1 MLCESFQPA
10 VNIKPEELRM
20 RIFHG
25 FDELTNI
32 PNPVATTGSFDGVH
46 VGHKAIINRVNRL
59 AQEIGGESV
68 LITFHPH
75 PRKVLFPE
83 TAGKDLFLINSQRE
97 KIDLLKE
104 AGLNNLVVVEF
115 TKEFSEISSVDFIRN
130 LLVAK
135 LHARK
140 IVIGFNHQFGHN
152 REGNF
157 DFLNELGKY
166 YGFDVEEIPEQDIH
180 NETVSSTL
188 IRKALQEGRIQRANA
203 YLDHHYM
210 IIGKAVKGSTLMSD
224 LEYPTF
230 YTAIEEECKL
240 VPPDGVYAIRI
251 ENAGKSSKAI
261 VNIRNNRYGPG
272 RNFSDLTIEVFPF
285 EQPGIVN
292 GKDVR
297 LFFAKRIRDE
307 LSFSNP
313 VDLKRQ
319 LEKDRELVGELIF

>member
-1 MLCESFQPA
+1 
-10 VNIKPEELRM
+10 M
-20 RIFHG
+20 RVFHS
-25 FDELTNI
+25 FDELAAI
-32 PNPVATTGSFDGVH
+32 PNPVVTTGSFDGVH
-46 VGHKAIINRVNRL
+46 VGHKAIISRINWL
-59 AQEIGGESV
+59 AKQIGGESV

-97 KIDLLKE
+97 KVELLTKS
-104 AGLNNLVVVEF
+104 GLNNLIVVEF
-115 TKEFSEISSVDFIRN
+115 TREFSEISSIDFIRN

-157 DFLNELGKY
+157 EYLNELGKY

-210 IIGKAVKGSTLMSD
+210 IIGKAVKGSRLLTNLD
-224 LEYPTF
+224 FPTYF
-230 YTAIEEECKL
+230 ISIDEECKL
-240 VPPDGVYAIRI
+240 VPPDGVYAVKV
-251 ENAGKSSKAI
+251 ENGGQSSKAI
-261 VNIRNNRYGPG
+261 VNIRNNRYGAE
-272 RNFSDLTIEVFPF
+272 RDFNAMSIEVFPF
-285 EQPGIVN
+285 EQPGLWESEV
-292 GKDVR
+292 K
-297 LFFAKRIRDE
+297 LLFAKKIRDE
-307 LSFSNP
+307 FTFIDAS
-313 VDLKRQ
+313 DLKRQ
-319 LEKDRELVGELIF
+319 LEKDRELVEELIF